1 MKPADRKLLARL
13 VQSSA
18 LAPADVERIVA
29 MASIQGARSLGSLLV
44 EEGFV
49 STRDIARAQAE
60 MGGFEFID
68 VLEAT
73 PEAGALALLEPGT
86 CMKQLVLPL
95 RVEAGALVVAMADP
109 SDVYACDAIS
119 RKARMPIRTLV
130 ADREALREAIRRHY
144 GTVDDTAGRLSA
156 EDVQLIRVEA
166 QREAMSSQDAVPR
179 LAPQTATP
187 LRDAAMVHEEPK
199 PASEGFEEARPE
211 LVESLERSRLAIG
224 MAQESAASQT
234 SSSEL
239 DARTPVAALLRAL
252 FEDAFLN
259 GAEAVQFTPNLHSIR
274 LRARFQEGWREL
286 TPYPSKY
293 HDDVLRKLQRMAGLN
308 ADHGELSV
316 QRRFVLKLRQIEHV
330 CIAQFDPTPHGSA
343 AQVLMPENV
352 PLLPDPLRSVGLPPE
367 AVEWLERA
375 LMQQGGGLLL
385 VSTPGARGAQRLH
398 GSFVRKYGGGS
409 REVISF
415 ERSAG
420 RTFAGATQIFVPTAE
435 LQLAAIVNCAYMTP
449 DLVILDSIENGT
461 VLQAFAKLSMR
472 GITAIG
478 ILTARSMRS
487 ALACLASAG
496 LDSTTVM
503 RSIAGVMH
511 VYEAGLLCEK
521 CRTVCDTAS
530 ISNIP
535 EWALG
540 MNVPFQEAKG
550 CEACGQTGRAGSTW
564 IAELM
569 VPDLNSGGGGP
580 LVTMVSRVAKLDEL
594 ARAGRIDPR
603 DCP

>member
-13 VQSSA
+13 VQASA

-29 MASIQGARSLGSLLV
+29 MASVQGAKSLGSLLV

-60 MGGFEFID
+60 LGGFEFVDI
-68 VLEAT
+68 LNAT
-73 PEAGALALLEPGT
+73 PDPAALALLDPGT
-86 CMKQLVLPL
+86 CMRQLVMPL
-95 RVEAGALVVAMADP
+95 RIEGGTLVVAMADP
-109 SDVYACDAIS
+109 ADVYSCDAIA
-119 RKARMPIRTLV
+119 RKVKLQLRTLV
-130 ADREALREAIRRHY
+130 ADREALREAIRNHY
-144 GTVDDTAGRLSA
+144 GTVDDTAGRMSA
-156 EDVQLIRVEA
+156 EDVQLVRFEA
-166 QREAMSSQDAVPR
+166 QREARTSQESIPR
-179 LAPQTATP
+179 LAPESTSAA
-187 LRDAAMVHEEPK
+187 RDASSVHEDPK
-199 PASEGFEEARPE
+199 PASDQFEAARPE

-224 MAQESAASQT
+224 MAQENTANQT

-239 DARTPVAALLRAL
+239 DARTPVASLLRAL

-293 HDDVLRKLQRMAGLN
+293 HDEVLRKLQRMAGLN
-308 ADHGELSV
+308 ADHGDLSV
-316 QRRFVLKLRQIEHV
+316 QRRFVLKLKQTEHV
-330 CIAQFDPTPHGSA
+330 CVAQFDPTPHGSA
-343 AQVLMPENV
+343 AQVLLPENV
-352 PLLPDPLRSVGLPPE
+352 PLLPDPLRSIGLPPE
-367 AVEWLERA
+367 AVESVERG
-375 LMQQGGGLLL
+375 LTRQGGGLLL
-385 VSTPGARGAQRLH
+385 VSTPSARAAQRLH
-398 GSFVRKYGGGS
+398 GSFVRRYGGGP

-435 LQLAAIVNCAYMTP
+435 LQLAAIVNCAYMSP

-478 ILTARSMRS
+478 ILTAKSTRA
-487 ALACLASAG
+487 ALACLAAAG
-496 LDSTTVM
+496 LDSSTMM
-503 RSIAGVMH
+503 RSIAGLMH

-521 CRTVCDTAS
+521 CRTVCDSAS
-530 ISNIP
+530 LSNIP

-540 MNVPFQEAKG
+540 MNVPFHEARG
-550 CEACGQTGRAGSTW
+550 CDACGHTGRSGSAW

-569 VPDLNSGGGGP
+569 VPDLNSGSGGP
-580 LVTMVSRVAKLDEL
+580 LATVVSRVAKLDEL